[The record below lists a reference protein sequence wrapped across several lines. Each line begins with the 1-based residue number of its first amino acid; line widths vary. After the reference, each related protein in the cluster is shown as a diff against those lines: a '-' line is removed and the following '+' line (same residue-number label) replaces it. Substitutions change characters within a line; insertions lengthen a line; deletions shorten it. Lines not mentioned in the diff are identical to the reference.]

1 MADFINVNNFR
12 QKFKYKFAVLLYIRA
27 KDIERAANARKEEN
41 SGRRKIFIT
50 YIILRCYFILHIK
63 PQSVQDNLLTAGV
76 ILVLSVYRKLHFPP
90 CFR

>member
-50 YIILRCYFILHIK
+50 YITVLLHITYK
-63 PQSVQDNLLTAGV
+63 TTKCS
-76 ILVLSVYRKLHFPP
+76 R
-90 CFR
+90 